1 VDLDAIF
8 TGTLYLPDKVVSSG
22 TSPVMLSDGRT
33 IAQVQ
38 WHFWTVRSKFE
49 ILDPLGGVRAEGG
62 SHGFSGRRYAV
73 RTPAGR
79 TLVEIKL
86 GIWRPIS
93 GAAVTLGNG
102 NPISVKQTSVWSD
115 RNFQFF
121 SGDRQ
126 VGRISPTT
134 SVFTFHPDS
143 YAFELSAP
151 VMSALEAIGLAQALR
166 AVVRAARSQRSA
178 ST

>member
-1 VDLDAIF
+1 VNLDAIF
-8 TGTLYLPDKVVSSG
+8 TGTLYLPDKMVPSG

-38 WHFWTVRSKFE
+38 WHFWTARSRFE
-49 ILDPLGGVRAEGG
+49 ILDPLGGVLAQGA
-62 SHGFSGRRYAV
+62 SQGFAGRRYTV
-73 RTPAGR
+73 RTPTGR
-79 TLVEIKL
+79 ALVEIRL

-93 GAAVTLGNG
+93 GATVTLGNG
-102 NPISVKQTSVWSD
+102 NAISVKQLSMWSD
-115 RNFQFF
+115 RNFQILR
-121 SGDRQ
+121 GGRQ
-126 VGRISPTT
+126 VGRISTT
-134 SVFTFHPDS
+134 TGVFTFHPDS

-166 AVVRAARSQRSA
+166 AVVRAARNQRSG